1 MVGRSYRITD
11 RPERKQMEVE
21 VWHRGINT
29 YDLLDTLV
37 NDGYLHPDISNR
49 LKTVTAD
56 GWVDVGNTLTI
67 DFSAITDEAVL
78 PSKMRDKRKE
88 QAMARKVMD
97 TLVKQYAPDADTA
110 WDWMRKAHD
119 MGWEWGMHSLGGPTA
134 SDPLGQRV
142 NKNIATAF
150 SNGDGV
156 YVGIC
161 IVASA
166 VRWGWFRAAEWG
178 PRGRDLVLSG
188 DRLHHET
195 PIAAIAEYALIG
207 EGTPMKKENVDDVF
221 GGSWDD

>member
-1 MVGRSYRITD
+1 MVGRRYMITE

-21 VWHRGINT
+21 VRHRGINT

-49 LKTVTAD
+49 MKTVTAD
-56 GWVDVGNTLTI
+56 GRVDVGSTLTI

-119 MGWEWGMHSLGGPTA
+119 MGWEWGCTA
-134 SDPLGQRV
+134 SSGRRPVTRLV
-142 NKNIATAF
+142 NVLARTLLRRSQTGTGYMSVSA
-150 SNGDGV
+150 SSLPPCGGAGSVRQSGV
-156 YVGIC
+156 RGAGTWY
-161 IVASA
+161 
-166 VRWGWFRAAEWG
+166 FRA
-178 PRGRDLVLSG
+178 
-188 DRLHHET
+188 T
-195 PIAAIAEYALIG
+195 
-207 EGTPMKKENVDDVF
+207 
-221 GGSWDD
+221 GSTTRHRSRR